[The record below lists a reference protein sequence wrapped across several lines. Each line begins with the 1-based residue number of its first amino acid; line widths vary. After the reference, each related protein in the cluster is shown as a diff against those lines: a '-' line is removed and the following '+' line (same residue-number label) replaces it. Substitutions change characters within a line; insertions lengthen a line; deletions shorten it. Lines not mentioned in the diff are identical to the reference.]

1 VYDLQKFTLR
11 DMSECGLALRHL
23 GNEANSMEEASNHI
37 IDYLYHNFVD
47 KQSSKKSCVLVRF
60 FKTTSYGELT
70 PDLQEYATCL
80 LGNRLPE
87 NSLKCLT
94 LLASA
99 GQLPEWNSRHKSQGH
114 QAIPLESEEAIARIP
129 MIFQLIQQLGL
140 DPSHVVQPD
149 TSLLTDLEQRIYN
162 VFYVPDALGSPYVPS
177 QTSFVIPFNVK
188 SVVGFG
194 GLLPSGNIFVILM
207 FLNVNI
213 PRMTVDLLRPL
224 ALNVKMAMLPFD
236 DGNIFSQDNFIVAKK
251 SITTRNEAA
260 IIPRLNS
267 KIATLKHLLDV
278 SEQST
283 ISQSDCLE
291 KTNLNLQE
299 TLEQLQKTQI
309 QLVNTARI
317 SSLGQFVAGIAH
329 EINNPVSFIH
339 GNLSYFKEYSD
350 VLLKIVRNYQDIY
363 PNPPKKIQELIEENE
378 LDFLA
383 QDLTKV
389 LTSMILGTQRISE
402 IVKSLRTFSRLDE
415 AELKKVDIHED
426 IDSILIVLAHQLQAK
441 NENPQIKVI
450 KEYGQL
456 TLIECYPAQLNQAF
470 MNILTNAIDALQD
483 SNKSE
488 IMTKPKKTIDSLPT
502 IRIRTEVIDTTWV
515 AISITD
521 NGCGIK
527 EENRSKLFDPFFTT
541 KPVGKGTG
549 MGLSI
554 SYQIIVKKHGGQIS
568 CTSIPGEGAEFTI
581 KIPITAKTE

>member
-1 VYDLQKFTLR
+1 VYDLQKFSLR

-23 GNEANSMEEASNHI
+23 GNKANSMEETSNHI
-37 IDYLYHNFVD
+37 IDYLYNNFID
-47 KQSSKKSCVLVRF
+47 KQSSEKSCVLVRF
-60 FKTTSYGELT
+60 FKTNSYRELT
-70 PDLQEYATCL
+70 PDLQEYA
-80 LGNRLPE
+80 NRLSGNHLPDD
-87 NSLKCLT
+87 NLKCLT

-177 QTSFVIPFNVK
+177 QTSFVIPFNVR

-194 GLLPSGNIFVILM
+194 GLLPSGNIFVVLM
-207 FLNVNI
+207 FLKVNI

-224 ALNVKMAMLPFD
+224 ALNVKMAILPFD
-236 DGNIFSQDNFIVAKK
+236 DGKIFNQDNFVVAEKTI
-251 SITTRNEAA
+251 STINESGTLQ
-260 IIPRLNS
+260 RLNS

-283 ISQSDCLE
+283 INQSDCLE
-291 KTNLNLQE
+291 KTNINLQE

-329 EINNPVSFIH
+329 EINNPVNFIH
-339 GNLSYFKEYSD
+339 GNLTYFKQYTD
-350 VLLKIVRNYQDIY
+350 ILFKIVRSYQYIY
-363 PNPPKKIQELIEENE
+363 PNPPKQIQELIEENE
-378 LDFLA
+378 LNFLDE
-383 QDLTKV
+383 DLTKI
-389 LTSMILGTQRISE
+389 LTSMTVGTQRISD

-426 IDSILIVLAHQLQAK
+426 IDSILMVLAHQLQPK
-441 NENPQIKVI
+441 NENPEIKVI
-450 KEYGQL
+450 KEYGHL
-456 TLIECYPAQLNQAF
+456 PLIECYPAQLNQAF
-470 MNILTNAIDALQD
+470 MNILTNAIDALHDNNSDIITQK
-483 SNKSE
+483 KS
-488 IMTKPKKTIDSLPT
+488 IDSLPT

-527 EENRSKLFDPFFTT
+527 EENHSKLFDPFFTT

-581 KIPITAKTE
+581 KIPITAK

>member
-1 VYDLQKFTLR
+1 VYDLQKFSLR

-23 GNEANSMEEASNHI
+23 GNKANSMEETSNHI
-37 IDYLYHNFVD
+37 IDYLYNNFID
-47 KQSSKKSCVLVRF
+47 KQSSEKSCVLVRF
-60 FKTTSYGELT
+60 FKTNSYRELT
-70 PDLQEYATCL
+70 PDLQEYA
-80 LGNRLPE
+80 NRLSGNHLPDD
-87 NSLKCLT
+87 NLKCLT

-162 VFYVPDALGSPYVPS
+162 VFYVPEALGSPYVPS
-177 QTSFVIPFNVK
+177 QTSFVIPFNVR

-194 GLLPSGNIFVILM
+194 GLLPSGNIFVVLM
-207 FLNVNI
+207 FLKVNI

-224 ALNVKMAMLPFD
+224 ALNVKMAILPFD
-236 DGNIFSQDNFIVAKK
+236 DGKIFNQDNFVVAEKTI
-251 SITTRNEAA
+251 STINESGTLQ
-260 IIPRLNS
+260 RLNS

-283 ISQSDCLE
+283 INQSDCLE
-291 KTNLNLQE
+291 KTNINLQE

-329 EINNPVSFIH
+329 EINNPVNFIH
-339 GNLSYFKEYSD
+339 GNLTYFKQYTD
-350 VLLKIVRNYQDIY
+350 ILFKIVRSYQYIY
-363 PNPPKKIQELIEENE
+363 PNPPKQIQELIEENE
-378 LDFLA
+378 LNFLDE
-383 QDLTKV
+383 DLTKI
-389 LTSMILGTQRISE
+389 LTSMTVGTQRISD

-426 IDSILIVLAHQLQAK
+426 IDSILMVLAHQLQPK
-441 NENPQIKVI
+441 NENPEIKVI
-450 KEYGQL
+450 KEYGHL
-456 TLIECYPAQLNQAF
+456 PLIECYPAQLNQAF
-470 MNILTNAIDALQD
+470 MNILTNAIDALHDNNSDIITQK
-483 SNKSE
+483 KS
-488 IMTKPKKTIDSLPT
+488 IDSLPT

-527 EENRSKLFDPFFTT
+527 EENHSKLFDPFFTT

-581 KIPITAKTE
+581 KIPITAK